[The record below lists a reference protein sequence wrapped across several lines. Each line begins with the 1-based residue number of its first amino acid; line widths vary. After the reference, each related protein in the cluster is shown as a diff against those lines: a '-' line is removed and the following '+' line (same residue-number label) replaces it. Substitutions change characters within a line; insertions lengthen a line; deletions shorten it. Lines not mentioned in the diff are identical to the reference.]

1 MSCHNPV
8 QTIDGSPLCSLC
20 GVRPVPLCG
29 CGDPMGALCLV
40 CNEREANERPNRDS
54 ETARRARLALGIR
67 NPAVGQ
73 NL

>member
-1 MSCHNPV
+1 MSRHNPV

-40 CNEREANERPNRDS
+40 CNERENRK
-54 ETARRARLALGIR
+54 ARSPCSRH
-67 NPAVGQ
+67 GQ